1 MFLFAVVDSVAVA
14 NVMASDPSTSADPR
28 VYSEGNVFR
37 NMLYTNEGGNLSEIR
52 LADVRGTLGLSFTAE
67 QVKIPPFRDGLDS
80 RHPCVDLNT
89 LLGKCSD
96 KQVPHML
103 LAARATVCWEERQA
117 LQRCLVK
124 NKRWEAPPASE
135 TPWWKFWER
144 S

>member
-1 MFLFAVVDSVAVA
+1 MITVVDSVAVA

-37 NMLYTNEGGNLSEIR
+37 NMLYT
-52 LADVRGTLGLSFTAE
+52 LGLSFTAE
-67 QVKIPPFRDGLDS
+67 QVKIPPFRDDLDS
-80 RHPCVDLNT
+80 RHPCVDLNA